1 VLLKVDDLRGP
12 EIAKLL
18 QEHLDNMASISPPES
33 CHALDL
39 DSLRKPE
46 VTFWTVWED
55 EHLCGCGAIK
65 ELDKTHAEVKSM
77 RTATPFLRRG
87 VATLIVQRIVD
98 TAKQR
103 GYHRLSLE
111 TGSMKEF
118 KPAIALY
125 QRFGFVLCEPFE
137 GYVEDPNS
145 VFMTKVLDV
154 Y

>member
-1 VLLKVDDLRGP
+1 VNLRIDDLRGP

-39 DSLRKPE
+39 ESLRKPE
-46 VTFWTVWED
+46 VTFWTVWEGVD
-55 EHLCGCGAIK
+55 LCGCGAIK
-65 ELDKTHAEVKSM
+65 ELNATHAEVKSM

-87 VATLIVQRIVD
+87 VAALIVQCIID

-103 GYHRLSLE
+103 GYQRLSLE
-111 TGSMKEF
+111 TGAMKEF

-125 QRFGFVLCEPFE
+125 RRFGFSFCEPFE

-145 VFMTKVLDV
+145 VFMTKYLNV
-154 Y
+154 